1 MKTKKLV
8 KIWARTLTALSEEKT
23 EKEFEKNIERLRVLL
38 KAKKKEYIL
47 PKILEKVLKAL
58 EKKNKIELVLAREFD
73 SGGQKKIKEKLEEL
87 FGEGK
92 EIETKINEAII
103 GGFLA
108 KTENHLI
115 DGSIKNYL
123 DELKQAVL
131 AK

>member
-1 MKTKKLV
+1 MV

-23 EKEFEKNIERLRVLL
+23 EKEFEKNIERLRALL

-47 PKILEKVLKAL
+47 PKILEEVLRTL

-73 SGGQKKIKEKLEEL
+73 SGGQKKLQEKLEEL
-87 FGEGK
+87 FGAGK
-92 EIETKINEAII
+92 KIETKINESII

-115 DGSIKNYL
+115 DASIKNYL
-123 DELKQAVL
+123 NNVRQVAL